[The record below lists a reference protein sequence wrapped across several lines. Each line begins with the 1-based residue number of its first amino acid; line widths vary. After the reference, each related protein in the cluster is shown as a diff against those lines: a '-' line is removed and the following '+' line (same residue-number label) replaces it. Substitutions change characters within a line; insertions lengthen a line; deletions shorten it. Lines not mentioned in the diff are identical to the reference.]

1 MNRPRP
7 WMPSQPPPSAP
18 AQRFSDKSQTRD
30 AIWKALVEH
39 KAARFPFPLKGRIPN
54 FDGADRAAALFLEHA
69 VFGNAKCV
77 KVNPDSPQR
86 YVRKGLLDRGAT
98 VITPTP
104 RLQGGFYRLDPGKI
118 PKEHYWDAASMKM
131 GGKWGEALG
140 LDQLPHIDAIVMGC
154 VAVTRDGRRLGKGH
168 GYADLEYAILRE
180 LGHPPVP
187 IATTVHACRSWRS
200 FRRKR
205 TTCRCRS
212 SQRPQSSSRSQTR
225 CRRRRVSIGA
235 SSHPKRWRRCQ
246 SSPNSS
252 RCLASSDPAEPNV
265 TVR

>member
-1 MNRPRP
+1 
-7 WMPSQPPPSAP
+7 MPSQPPPSAP

-187 IATTVHACRSWRS
+187 IATTVHALQILEE
-200 FRRKR
+200 FP
-205 TTCRCRS
+205 TEAHDV
-212 SQRPQSSSRSQTR
+212 P
-225 CRRRRVSIGA
+225 VSIIA
-235 SSHPKRWRRCQ
+235 T
-246 SSPNSS
+246 
-252 RCLASSDPAEPNV
+252 PAELVEIANPLPAPSGIDWSKLAPEALAEMPV
-265 TVR
+265 LAELKSLLGV